1 MQVSKLFSITPQHPP
16 YRRDLT
22 KSEDCKII
30 PITNSKAGVN
40 DIDKKRMGY
49 GAVAYDEDN
58 VRDASLR
65 DWLLCGLKSLD
76 RLGRSVSNFILA
88 FLELHIR
95 ARWLHSA
102 PSSEALRWILRW
114 YAELF
119 RSIIPVIRVGYNT
132 VWSELCE
139 CIRENSLQTVL

>member
-1 MQVSKLFSITPQHPP
+1 
-16 YRRDLT
+16 
-22 KSEDCKII
+22 
-30 PITNSKAGVN
+30 
-40 DIDKKRMGY
+40 MGY